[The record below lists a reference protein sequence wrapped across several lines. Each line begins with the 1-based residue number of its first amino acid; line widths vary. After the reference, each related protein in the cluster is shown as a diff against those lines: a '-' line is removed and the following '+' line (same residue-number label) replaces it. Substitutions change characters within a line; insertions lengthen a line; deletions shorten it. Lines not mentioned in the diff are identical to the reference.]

1 MRVSTVLPV
10 ADWAACGPFA
20 QVAEAIGLDS
30 VQANE
35 LRHDLFMPLGL
46 AALATQRIGL
56 VTSVAIAFP
65 RSPMI
70 VANQAW
76 DLHRHSN
83 GRFTLGLGSQ
93 VKAHN
98 ERRFSTPWLSPAARM
113 EDYVAALRAIFRCWE
128 YGEKLDHRGKFYTF
142 TLMTPEFTPP
152 RSGFGVPRIQIAA
165 VGPLMLRAAA
175 RMADGVRLH
184 GFATRAYLQSVV
196 QPILDQELAA
206 AGKERGAFEITGGG
220 FVATGPDDA
229 AVQRAVDE
237 VRARVA
243 FYGSTPAYHGVF
255 ALHGLEDLGTRL
267 HRLSRDGRWRDMPV
281 LVSDETLDLF
291 CARAPYEGIAEA
303 IATRFGG
310 LVDTVTL
317 EFRPEDDSAARHRVI
332 EAIQRIPCR
341 FCQRG

>member
-20 QVAEAIGLDS
+20 QDAEMCGFDG

-35 LRHDLFMPLGL
+35 LRHDPFTPLAF
-46 AALATQRIGL
+46 AALATQRIEL
-56 VTSVAIAFP
+56 ATSVVIAFP
-65 RSPMI
+65 RSPMV

-76 DLHRHSN
+76 DLHLHSH

-98 ERRFSTPWLSPAARM
+98 ERRFSTPWISPAARM
-113 EDYVAALRAIFRCWE
+113 ADYIAALRAIFRCWE
-128 YGEKLDHRGKFYTF
+128 DGEKLDHRGKFYTF

-152 RSGFGVPRIQIAA
+152 RSGFGMPSIQLAA
-165 VGPLMLRAAA
+165 VGPHMLRTAA

-184 GFATRAYLQSVV
+184 ALATRAYLERVV
-196 QPILDQELAA
+196 HPILQEELAA
-206 AGKERGAFEITGGG
+206 AGKDRRTFEITGGG
-220 FVATGPDDA
+220 FIATGPGNEAVRQSADA
-229 AVQRAVDE
+229 A
-237 VRARVA
+237 RARVA

-255 ALHGLEDLGTRL
+255 ALHGLEDLGLRL
-267 HRLSRDGRWRDMPV
+267 HRLSREGRWSEMPA

-303 IATRFGG
+303 IAARFGG

-317 EFRPEDDSAARHRVI
+317 EFRPEDDGATCRHVI
-332 EAIQRIPCR
+332 EAVQRIPHR
-341 FCQRG
+341 FGKGG

>member
-1 MRVSTVLPV
+1 MRVSAVLPV

-20 QVAEAIGLDS
+20 QDAEASGFDG

-35 LRHDLFMPLGL
+35 LRHDLFMPLGF
-46 AALATQRIGL
+46 AALATQRIEL
-56 VTSVAIAFP
+56 ATSVAIAFP

-76 DLHRHSN
+76 DLHRHSH

-93 VKAHN
+93 VRAHN
-98 ERRFSTPWLSPAARM
+98 ERRFSTPWVSPAARM
-113 EDYVAALRAIFRCWE
+113 ADYIAALRAIFRCWE
-128 YGEKLDHRGKFYTF
+128 YGEKLDHRGPFYTF

-152 RSGFGVPRIQIAA
+152 RSGFGIPPIQLAA
-165 VGPLMLRAAA
+165 VGPLMLRTAA

-184 GFATRAYLQSVV
+184 GFATRAYLETVV
-196 QPILDQELAA
+196 QPILEHELAA
-206 AGKERGAFEITGGG
+206 AGKDRSAFEITGGG
-220 FVATGPDDA
+220 FIATGPDDEAVRRA
-229 AVQRAVDE
+229 AEAART
-237 VRARVA
+237 RVA

-255 ALHGLEDLGTRL
+255 ALHGLEDLGVRL
-267 HRLSRDGRWRDMPV
+267 HRMSREGRWNDMPA

-303 IATRFGG
+303 IAARFGG

-317 EFRPEDDSAARHRVI
+317 EFRPRDDRATRRRVI
-332 EAIQRIPCR
+332 EAIQRIPRR
-341 FCQRG
+341 FHQGG